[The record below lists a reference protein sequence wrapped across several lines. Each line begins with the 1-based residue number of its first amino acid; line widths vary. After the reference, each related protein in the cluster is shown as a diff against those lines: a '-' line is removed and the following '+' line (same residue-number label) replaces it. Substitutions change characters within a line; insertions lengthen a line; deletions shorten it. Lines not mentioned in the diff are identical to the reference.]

1 MGLFDRLRQRSTSPS
16 GAVVESPTHPGCI
29 AINEAPLGRIV
40 RIAGDI
46 ASVILR
52 PETTVP
58 ALEAEIDDGSSRMR
72 VVWLGRNSIRGIEPG
87 RGIIVEG
94 RVVERDDMRFMHNPK
109 YELLPRP
116 GAHE

>member
-1 MGLFDRLRQRSTSPS
+1 MGILDRLRQRSDVAAEPAPEAPS
-16 GAVVESPTHPGCI
+16 HPGCV
-29 AINEAPLGRIV
+29 AISEAPLGRIV

-58 ALEAEIDDGSSRMR
+58 ALEAEIDDGSARMR
-72 VVWLGRNSIRGIEPG
+72 VVWLGRNAIRGIEPG